1 MKKRSFFFKEYLTH
15 FILIVVAFTLAG
27 SVFYHQMASY
37 ALRAKQTELKTTVQS
52 LAEQSKLMQGTD
64 SDVIRELYM
73 LSIARI
79 AKEDELTVLVTNE
92 SGEVQ
97 MAAHPN
103 GSTYSVSGYRVPAE
117 VVSEVTRS
125 GSYAAVGSVGVLTE
139 ATSYTVGSCVRDT
152 DGNVAALIFVSCEDP
167 ATAGVVRHSTQ
178 TLVLI
183 LLVTLA
189 AMLIISFILSQHITR
204 PIKNIAAAAKE
215 FASGNF
221 DVRVPED
228 NHCYEIDEL
237 AVSFNNMARDLDQLE
252 ELTRGFISN
261 VSHEFKTPMT
271 TIGGFVDGMIDGTI
285 PEEQRDKYLRIIAE
299 ETRRLS
305 RMVNRMLDA
314 AKIQS
319 GELLLSPAPFD
330 FSAMTSQ
337 IILSFEQ
344 KIEKKKLEVECEL
357 DDRLI
362 VMGDRDHLYR
372 AVYNLVDNAVKF
384 IDEGN
389 LYRLIAG
396 SRLPSAERFESW
408 IFDELVPRT
417 LKEGGYL
424 LGKKGETDAE
434 LLSRALM
441 LAENKLKERDRR
453 ISELKKENALNA
465 LRLGLQAPKIR
476 YFDEVLRSSS
486 TYTPTQIAKEL
497 GMSGRELN
505 LRLKALG
512 IQFRQ
517 SGTWMLTARY
527 QKEGYTRTHT
537 HSWQSRSGETGT
549 AMHTVWTEKG
559 RLFIHCLFSS
569 QPLS

>member
-1 MKKRSFFFKEYLTH
+1 MGRRSFFFKDYVAHL
-15 FILIVVAFTLAG
+15 ILIVCAFALAG
-27 SVFYHQMASY
+27 VVFCYQMSSY
-37 ALRAKQTELKTTVQS
+37 ALHAKQTELRTTVQS
-52 LAEQSKLMQGTD
+52 LAEQSKLLEGTD
-64 SDVIRELYM
+64 SDVIRQIYM
-73 LSIARI
+73 LSIARV
-79 AKEDELTVLVTNE
+79 AKEDELTVLITDADGNIE
-92 SGEVQ
+92 MG
-97 MAAHPN
+97 AKPD
-103 GSTYSVSGYRVPAE
+103 GTTYTLPGYHISNE
-117 VVSEVTRS
+117 VVAEMHKN
-125 GSYAAVGSVGVLTE
+125 GSYASVGSLGVLSE
-139 ATSYTVGSCVRDT
+139 SSFYTVGTCVKD
-152 DGNVAALIFVSCEDP
+152 DNGDADLMIFVSTQDP
-167 ATAGVVRHSTQ
+167 NSAGVVRHSTQ

-384 IDEGN
+384 IDEGG
-389 LYRLIAG
+389 RLTLRAHPEGDFCAFSISNTG
-396 SRLPSAERFESW
+396 TGISAEDLPHVFDRFYKADRSRSMDKTGAGLGLY
-408 IFDELVPRT
+408 IVKNIINLH
-417 LKEGGYL
+417 GGEISVRSD
-424 LGKKGETDAE
+424 GGETE
-434 LLSRALM
+434 FEFTLP
-441 LAENKLKERDRR
+441 LA
-453 ISELKKENALNA
+453 
-465 LRLGLQAPKIR
+465 KI
-476 YFDEVLRSSS
+476 
-486 TYTPTQIAKEL
+486 
-497 GMSGRELN
+497 
-505 LRLKALG
+505 
-512 IQFRQ
+512 
-517 SGTWMLTARY
+517 
-527 QKEGYTRTHT
+527 
-537 HSWQSRSGETGT
+537 
-549 AMHTVWTEKG
+549 
-559 RLFIHCLFSS
+559 
-569 QPLS
+569 

>member
-15 FILIVVAFTLAG
+15 FILIVVAFALAG

-52 LAEQSKLMQGTD
+52 LAEQSKVMQGTD

-117 VVSEVTRS
+117 VVSELTRS

-139 ATSYTVGSCVRDT
+139 ATSYTVGSCVRDS

-237 AVSFNNMARDLDQLE
+237 AVSFNNMASDLDQLE

-372 AVYNLVDNAVKF
+372 AVYNLVDNARATSV
-384 IDEGN
+384 
-389 LYRLIAG
+389 RSP
-396 SRLPSAERFESW
+396 SRTPAQAFPPRICRTCSTASTRRIVRVRWTRPAQASVCTSSRISSTCTAERSPSARTAARPNSSLRFRS
-408 IFDELVPRT
+408 RR
-417 LKEGGYL
+417 Y
-424 LGKKGETDAE
+424 KKDCRETDVSPTICV
-434 LLSRALM
+434 LTSQNTDVRKFPCGNFLP
-441 LAENKLKERDRR
+441 LK
-453 ISELKKENALNA
+453 
-465 LRLGLQAPKIR
+465 
-476 YFDEVLRSSS
+476 V
-486 TYTPTQIAKEL
+486 
-497 GMSGRELN
+497 
-505 LRLKALG
+505 
-512 IQFRQ
+512 
-517 SGTWMLTARY
+517 
-527 QKEGYTRTHT
+527 
-537 HSWQSRSGETGT
+537 
-549 AMHTVWTEKG
+549 
-559 RLFIHCLFSS
+559 
-569 QPLS
+569 

>member
-79 AKEDELTVLVTNE
+79 AKEDELTVLVTDDK
-92 SGEVQ
+92 GDVQ
-97 MAAHPN
+97 MAAQPN
-103 GSTYSVSGYRVPAE
+103 GASYTISGYHVPRE
-117 VVSEVTRS
+117 IVEDVTKN

-139 ATSYTVGSCVRDT
+139 ATSYTVGSCVRDSE
-152 DGNVAALIFVSCEDP
+152 GNVAALIFVSCQDP

-183 LLVTLA
+183 LLATLA
-189 AMLIISFILSQHITR
+189 VMLIISFILSQHITR

-228 NHCYEIDEL
+228 NRCYEIDEL

-285 PEEQRDKYLRIIAE
+285 PLDQRDKYLKIIAE
-299 ETRRLS
+299 ETKRLS

-319 GELLLSPAPFD
+319 GELILSPAPFD
-330 FSAMTSQ
+330 FTEMTAQ
-337 IILSFEQ
+337 ILLSFEQ
-344 KIEKKKLEVECEL
+344 KIEKKKLDVQCEL
-357 DDRLI
+357 DERLT

-372 AVYNLVDNAVKF
+372 VVYNLTDNAVKF
-384 IDEGN
+384 IEEGGTLGLKVHQEGQLCVFSITN
-389 LYRLIAG
+389 TGIG
-396 SRLPSAERFESW
+396 ISAEDLPHVFDRFYKTDRSRSMDKTGAGLGLY
-408 IFDELVPRT
+408 IVKNIINLH
-417 LKEGGYL
+417 GGEISVRS
-424 LGKKGETDAE
+424 GGGETE
-434 LLSRALM
+434 FEFTLP
-441 LAENKLKERDRR
+441 LAPEQNRQN
-453 ISELKKENALNA
+453 NA
-465 LRLGLQAPKIR
+465 
-476 YFDEVLRSSS
+476 
-486 TYTPTQIAKEL
+486 
-497 GMSGRELN
+497 
-505 LRLKALG
+505 
-512 IQFRQ
+512 
-517 SGTWMLTARY
+517 
-527 QKEGYTRTHT
+527 
-537 HSWQSRSGETGT
+537 
-549 AMHTVWTEKG
+549 
-559 RLFIHCLFSS
+559 
-569 QPLS
+569 

>member
-15 FILIVVAFTLAG
+15 CILIVVAFTLAG

-103 GSTYSVSGYRVPAE
+103 GSTYSVSGYRVP
-117 VVSEVTRS
+117 
-125 GSYAAVGSVGVLTE
+125 TE

-384 IDEGN
+384 IDEGG
-389 LYRLIAG
+389 RLTLRAHPEGDFCAFSISNTG
-396 SRLPSAERFESW
+396 TGISAEDLPHVFDRFYKADRSRSMDKTGAGLGLY
-408 IFDELVPRT
+408 IVKNIINLH
-417 LKEGGYL
+417 GGEISVRSD
-424 LGKKGETDAE
+424 GGETE
-434 LLSRALM
+434 FEFTLP
-441 LAENKLKERDRR
+441 LA
-453 ISELKKENALNA
+453 
-465 LRLGLQAPKIR
+465 KI
-476 YFDEVLRSSS
+476 
-486 TYTPTQIAKEL
+486 
-497 GMSGRELN
+497 
-505 LRLKALG
+505 
-512 IQFRQ
+512 
-517 SGTWMLTARY
+517 
-527 QKEGYTRTHT
+527 
-537 HSWQSRSGETGT
+537 
-549 AMHTVWTEKG
+549 
-559 RLFIHCLFSS
+559 
-569 QPLS
+569 